1 MDGKI
6 WFIGLTSAI
15 AYPNNRSTVES
26 QVVLPQEV
34 CDQLQRDDGLRVM
47 LYSSV
52 ESTLQPYMN
61 KHDVAFP
68 QNIEVRVN
76 GEEVKTNFKGLKNKA
91 GSTKPA
97 DITNLIKKTAGYHN
111 TLRVIYALTQK
122 VRFYLFCQLLN
133 NSFFPRFPPLLRL
146 RRSSTW
152 SSTSCASTVCR
163 S

>member
-1 MDGKI
+1 M
-6 WFIGLTSAI
+6 T

-26 QVVLPQEV
+26 QIVLPQEV
-34 CDQLQRDDGLRVM
+34 CDQLQRDDGLKVM
-47 LYSSV
+47 LYSSA

-122 VRFYLFCQLLN
+122 VRLHSLCPLLKTILQ
-133 NSFFPRFPPLLRL
+133 RFPPLLRL

-152 SSTSCASTVCR
+152 SSTSCASTA
-163 S
+163 